1 MKKSKE
7 LLMEAYKLAAG
18 NKIMETDEY
27 LISNIY
33 LYCLKKRYR
42 IGSFGNARL
51 AIGMNTLS
59 SNEAYQNLCAYL
71 DELSLDE
78 IRTLVYAILEDK
90 ARSGNSHGTN
100 SVLSSL
106 VLGLIKNLCGHVLV
120 DFGSGNGN
128 FIANAYKFAVD
139 NHFDYKDLY
148 GVELDERKVN
158 ISNMA
163 LSILQVGNEGL
174 EPVVHKDVLNG
185 KGSVCTA
192 AYAYPSFDTKLL
204 ESEKGI
210 PSIFEGIAFSNRNSI
225 EWVFI
230 DKMLQ
235 EHPQRAVAVV
245 TSKALYNT
253 YDYSYRNTLIQRGYI
268 EGIIELP
275 GVMFGTSSS
284 LNLIVFTEANKNERV
299 RLLDATLDFKANT
312 LTHDIDAFDVTKV
325 LKKYFSKDCEN
336 RSKGHAMDASN
347 LTPSAALLKLVT
359 PEHGVKLAELA
370 EVFPGSQYTAK
381 NFELSFDKEGFTKI
395 LTSKDIEDG
404 IIKYDSLQS
413 IVLFSHGEKSKYDK
427 FTLKKNDVIITSK
440 SSKTKIAVVRYELKE
455 QIIVTGGMIII
466 RPDVRKI
473 NPTFLKMYL
482 ESKDGQLTL
491 RSIQKGNA
499 IVSINAKD
507 LSEITIPE
515 IDIHKQ
521 IDIAIEYNKRL
532 DDLAILKQKEAS
544 LEKEIGSFYEA
555 SFGRN
560 DDHHDHIF
568 SWEGEE
574 GDDDEEEED
583 SNK

>member
-1 MKKSKE
+1 MK
-7 LLMEAYKLAAG
+7 AYKLAAG
-18 NKIMETDEY
+18 NKIMDTDEY

-33 LYCLKKRYR
+33 LYCVKKHYP
-42 IGSFGNARL
+42 IGSFGNMEF
-51 AIGMNTLS
+51 AIGMNRIS
-59 SNEAYQNLCAYL
+59 SDEAYKNLCAYL
-71 DELSLDE
+71 DDLSLEE

-90 ARSGNSHGTN
+90 VRNGKRDGTN

-120 DFGSGNGN
+120 DLGSGNGN
-128 FIANAYKFAVD
+128 FIANAYKFAFD

-163 LSILQVGNEGL
+163 LSILKAGDEIL
-174 EPVVHKDVLNG
+174 SPVVHKDILNG
-185 KGSVCTA
+185 KGNACTV
-192 AYAYPSFDTKLL
+192 AYTYPSFDTKLL
-204 ESEKGI
+204 EFEKGI
-210 PSIFEGIAFSNRNSI
+210 PSIFESITFSNRNSI

-235 EHPQRAVAVV
+235 ERPQRAVAVV

-253 YDYSYRNTLIQRGYI
+253 YDYDYRNALIQKGYI

-275 GVMFGTSSS
+275 GVMFGTSCP
-284 LNLIVFTEANKNERV
+284 LNLIVFTKANKNERV
-299 RLLDATLDFKANT
+299 RLLDATLDFKT
-312 LTHDIDAFDVTKV
+312 TGLTHDIDDFDVTKV
-325 LKKYFSKDCEN
+325 LNKYFSKDCDA
-336 RSKGHAMDASN
+336 RSKEYAMDASN
-347 LTPSAALLKLVT
+347 LTPSAALLKLVA
-359 PEHGVKLAELA
+359 PEYGVKLGDLC
-370 EVFPGSQYTAK
+370 EVFSGSQYTSK
-381 NFELSFDKEGFTKI
+381 NFELSSDKQGFTKI

-404 IIKYDSLQS
+404 MIKYDSLQP
-413 IVLFSHGEKSKYDK
+413 IVLFSYGEKSKYDK
-427 FTLKKNDVIITSK
+427 FMLKKNDLVITSK

-466 RPDVRKI
+466 RPDLTKI

-499 IVSINAKD
+499 IVSMSAKD
-507 LSEITIPE
+507 LLEITIPE
-515 IDIHKQ
+515 TDIHKQ
-521 IDIAIEYNKRL
+521 NEIAIEYNKRL
-532 DDLAILKQKEAS
+532 DDLADLKQKESS

-555 SFGRN
+555 NFLRH
-560 DDHHDHIF
+560 DDHSGHIF
-568 SWEGEE
+568 SYEGEE
-574 GDDDEEEED
+574 DYDDEKETKI